1 MDFPICRI
9 QCEDLLKKHA
19 SYLYSLMRGFC
30 FLVYQ
35 FARHE
40 NREIDKFYLIDDRC
54 CNKTRKASKVGKLG
68 LLHCYKECILI
79 CLKAD

>member
-1 MDFPICRI
+1 
-9 QCEDLLKKHA
+9 
-19 SYLYSLMRGFC
+19 MRGFF

-35 FARHE
+35 FAKQE

-54 CNKTRKASKVGKLG
+54 CNKTRKASKVGEHGL
-68 LLHCYKECILI
+68 LLHCYKGCILI